1 MSAFSSLCA
10 LSLSLSAYML
20 TFAHALPTTSCI
32 DCLLHVAIRYSGLW
46 KEGKQHGNGN
56 FTFGGNGCTFEGE
69 FVNGEVQEADLARW
83 EAAKNH
89 L

>member
-1 MSAFSSLCA
+1 MCCSYRA
-10 LSLSLSAYML
+10 
-20 TFAHALPTTSCI
+20 
-32 DCLLHVAIRYSGLW
+32 RGLVGLFDW